1 MNKLFLA
8 LITSFGF
15 YASASTVSIVDSGTY
30 YDHDF
35 FKGMAWENT
44 QEIPGNFIDDDDNGK
59 VDDVNGWNFAENM
72 DRVFFQEHISKVPK
86 DTFDLFLTVDKI
98 QSKSATKKEEE
109 EFNEMI
115 KNLSNREKRQ
125 LANRL
130 NFYGQFSH
138 GTHCAGTVA
147 LGNDLAKIQTARVF
161 PDQAPPQFH
170 QDVLSPL
177 GFWDWIDPRV
187 WIYNLIAAA
196 NSQQFLN
203 VAKYLDNTGS
213 DVANM
218 SLGVPLKMIV
228 GSIIGIFGKPS
239 DEKLSKEVH
248 RAYQRFETKGQEWL
262 AASPNTL
269 FVVASGNDGSDNDMF
284 PTFPS
289 NMKADNMISVAA
301 TKGDFEL
308 ASFSNWGKESVDIAA
323 PGVSIVSAVPAPDSD
338 MVLPM
343 SGTSMAAPIV
353 TMVASRIKDV
363 NSDLTPLQ
371 MKQILMQTVDK
382 RSWLEGKVVSEGILN
397 EERAVRTAE
406 IYDGVMSI
414 EEAVHQ
420 AFMEMPF
427 IEEPIT
433 VPTDVS
439 QSISP
444 LSPDAR
450 DLVNSL
456 VF

>member
-1 MNKLFLA
+1 MNKLLIA
-8 LITSFGF
+8 LVTSFGL
-15 YASASTVSIVDSGTY
+15 YANASTVSIVDSGTY

-35 FKGMAWENT
+35 FQGMAWENT
-44 QEIPGNFIDDDDNGK
+44 DEIPGNFIDDDNNGK
-59 VDDVNGWNFAENM
+59 VDDINGWNFAENM
-72 DRVFFQEHISKVPK
+72 DRVFFQEHISKVPQ
-86 DTFDLFLTVDKI
+86 DTYDLFLLVDKI
-98 QSKSATKKEEE
+98 QGKTATKKEEE
-109 EFNEMI
+109 DFDKMI
-115 KNLSNREKRQ
+115 NSLNSRDKRK
-125 LANRL
+125 LVNRL

-147 LGNDLAKIQTARVF
+147 LGNDMAKIQTARVF
-161 PDQAPPQFH
+161 PDQAPPQYH
-170 QDVLSPL
+170 QDLLTPQ

-187 WIYNLIAAA
+187 WIYNLIAGA

-203 VAKYLDNTGS
+203 VSNYLQATDA

-228 GSIIGIFGKPS
+228 GSIIGIFRKPS
-239 DEKLSKEVH
+239 DERLSKEVH
-248 RAYQRFETKGQEWL
+248 RAYTRFETKGKEWL

-269 FVVASGNDGSDNDMF
+269 FVVAAGNDGSDNDMF

-301 TKGDFEL
+301 TRGDFEL

-323 PGVSIVSAVPAPDSD
+323 PGVSIVSAVPGPDSD

-363 NSDLTPLQ
+363 NPSVTPLQ

-382 RSWLEGKVVSEGILN
+382 RSWLEGKVVSEGIIN
-397 EERAVRTAE
+397 EQRAVRAAE
-406 IYDGVMSI
+406 IFDGEMSI
-414 EEAVHQ
+414 EEAVHT

-427 IEEPIT
+427 IEEPISI
-433 VPTDVS
+433 PTDVT
-439 QSISP
+439 QSVSP
-444 LSPDAR
+444 LSPEAR
-450 DLVNSL
+450 DVVNSL